1 MSPLLVVIV
10 TFGLIFVVTA
20 TLGQGFM
27 ITRETVSGPL
37 VKAHS
42 QLNVMLFIS
51 TFIVL
56 PALLIGLAAVLPFDN
71 QVKMAII
78 VLAMCGGAPFVPW
91 IVSLAKGNLGYSVS
105 ATTLLLIATLIILP
119 LAVPPLERALNTGAK
134 ISVWHVAWPLLVFML
149 VPLLV
154 GILIRARY
162 PSLMM
167 AIAPWLGP
175 LSITFLAVH
184 ICLFIGYSWSSFL
197 SIAGYGQ
204 MAFTLAFPLGGMLI
218 GYLLSPPYLLSPTPA
233 GDAHRG
239 SKIVSAVV
247 VAQQNTGAVICC
259 AIFPFGAYLVAGDM
273 MLLGAIVTIVV
284 VTMVMAELGARFEKA
299 HGLAPAAP
307 QVTPVAATAAAP
319 PAPAATASQPP
330 STKSGPGA
338 ATPAHG

>member
-20 TLGQGFM
+20 TLGQGM
-27 ITRETVSGPL
+27 SITGESLRAPL
-37 VKAHS
+37 KAHS
-42 QLNVMLFIS
+42 QLNVMLLIS
-51 TFIVL
+51 TFVVL
-56 PALLIGLAAVLPFDN
+56 PALLIGLAAILPFDK

-91 IVSLAKGNLGYSVS
+91 IVSLAKGNLGYSVA
-105 ATTLLLIATLIILP
+105 ATTMLLVATLVVLP
-119 LAVPPLERALNTGAK
+119 LTVPPLERALNTGAK

-149 VPLLV
+149 VPFAIGV
-154 GILIRARY
+154 LIRARY

-175 LSITFLAVH
+175 LSITFLTVH
-184 ICLFIGYSWSSFL
+184 ICLFIGYSWSQFL

-204 MAFTLAFPLGGMLI
+204 MAFTLMFPLGGMLI
-218 GYLLSPPYLLSPTPA
+218 GFLLSPPYLLNPTPA
-233 GDAHRG
+233 ADPHRG
-239 SKIVSAVV
+239 SKIVSAVA

-273 MLLGAIVTIVV
+273 MLLGAIVTIIV
-284 VTMVMAELGARFEKA
+284 VTAVMAEVGVRFEKA

-307 QVTPVAATAAAP
+307 QASPAGGATPVS
-319 PAPAATASQPP
+319 APATKTPSVPP
-330 STKSGPGA
+330 TV
-338 ATPAHG
+338 TPAHG